1 MQQGVRCQQSLTLI
15 RNLDAPLAES
25 YGILNKMH
33 MIADTAHIIKDRL
46 AIESRGIINIKGK
59 GVMRAF
65 LLSA

>member
-1 MQQGVRCQQSLTLI
+1 
-15 RNLDAPLAES
+15 
-25 YGILNKMH
+25 MH